1 MDDSKAKV
9 ARALLE
15 IGAVGFSLAQPI
27 RFKSG
32 LPAPMYIDN
41 RRLPYF
47 PEQWAQVIEAFADRL
62 TAGALPCDVIAGVA
76 VGGVP
81 HSAALGYHTRMP
93 SVFIRKEAKE
103 HGLGKR
109 VEGGAVDGKRVVLVE
124 DMVTT
129 GGSSL
134 SAVAALRD
142 EGAQVTDLLAIISY
156 DFAEAQAAMTGA
168 GMTLHTLTGVPAV
181 LDEARAQG
189 ILSSTDYDRVQA
201 WHRDPHGWNAQEGS

>member
-1 MDDSKAKV
+1 LVNASLTV

-15 IGAVGFSLAQPI
+15 IGAVGFSLVQPI

-32 LPAPMYIDN
+32 MLAPMYIDN

-47 PEQWAQVIEAFADRL
+47 PAQWAQVIEAFAARL
-62 TAGALPCDVIAGVA
+62 TTSDLTCDVLAGVA

-81 HSAALGYHTRMP
+81 HSAALGYRTRIP
-93 SVFIRKEAKE
+93 SVFIRKETKE

-109 VEGGAVDGKRVVLVE
+109 VEGGAVEGRQVVLIE

-134 SAVAALRD
+134 SAVEALRE
-142 EGAQVTDLLAIISY
+142 EGARVTDLLAIISY
-156 DFAEAQAAMTGA
+156 DFPEAQTAMEDA
-168 GMTLHTLTGVPAV
+168 GITLHTLTSVPVV

-189 ILSSTDYDRVQA
+189 ILTGADLGRVQA
-201 WHRDPHGWNAQEGS
+201 WYQNPYGWGTREAP

>member
-1 MDDSKAKV
+1 MDDSSLTV

-32 LPAPMYIDN
+32 LLAPMYIDN

-47 PEQWAQVIEAFADRL
+47 PAQWVQVIEAFAARL
-62 TAGALPCDVIAGVA
+62 KDGDLVCDVIAGVA

-81 HSAALGYHTRMP
+81 HSAALGYQMRIP
-93 SVFIRKEAKE
+93 SVFIRKETKE

-109 VEGGAVDGKRVVLVE
+109 VEGGVVEGKRVVLVE

-134 SAVAALRD
+134 AAVDALRE
-142 EGAQVTDLLAIISY
+142 EGARVTDLLAIISY
-156 DFAEAQAAMTGA
+156 DFAEAQTAMIGA
-168 GMTLHTLTGVPAV
+168 GVTLHTLTSVPAV
-181 LDEARAQG
+181 LNEARAQG
-189 ILSSTDYDRVQA
+189 ILTGSDFDRVQA
-201 WHRDPHGWNAQEGS
+201 WHRDPYGWSA

>member
-1 MDDSKAKV
+1 MDDSSLTV

-32 LPAPMYIDN
+32 LLAPMYIDN
-41 RRLPYF
+41 RRLPNF
-47 PEQWAQVIEAFADRL
+47 PAQWVQVIEAFAACLKDGDL
-62 TAGALPCDVIAGVA
+62 VCDVIAGVA

-81 HSAALGYHTRMP
+81 HSAALGYQMRIP
-93 SVFIRKEAKE
+93 SVFIRKETKE

-109 VEGGAVDGKRVVLVE
+109 VEGGSVEGKLVVLVE

-134 SAVAALRD
+134 AAVDALRE
-142 EGAQVTDLLAIISY
+142 EGARVTDLLAIISY
-156 DFAEAQAAMTGA
+156 DFPEAQTAMTGA
-168 GMTLHTLTGVPAV
+168 GITLHTLTSVPAV
-181 LDEARAQG
+181 LNEARAQG
-189 ILSSTDYDRVQA
+189 ILTGSDFDRVQA
-201 WHRDPHGWNAQEGS
+201 WHRDPYGWST